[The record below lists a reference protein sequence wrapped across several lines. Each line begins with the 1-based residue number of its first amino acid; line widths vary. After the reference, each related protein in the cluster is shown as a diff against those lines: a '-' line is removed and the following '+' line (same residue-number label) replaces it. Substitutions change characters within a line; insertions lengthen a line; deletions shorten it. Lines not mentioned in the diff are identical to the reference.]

1 MTFKVEKIQLAESNR
16 QLVVRNMVSSGLVIG
31 VYDTRTPDTL
41 IVAVR
46 NENPQNPDK
55 QLTFF
60 RVVIR
65 RQGHG

>member
-1 MTFKVEKIQLAESNR
+1 MTFRVENIQLGEQNR
-16 QLVVRNMVSSGLVIG
+16 QLVASNMRSGGLVIG

-46 NENPQNPDK
+46 NENPQNPEK
-55 QLTFF
+55 HLIFF